1 MRIYKLFV
9 VAISLIL
16 MVACASKKEQASNM
30 ILQKKIKAISVEK
43 SAEGKYVLNLTGD
56 NSVKYKIYYSKSPY
70 KLTVLAADTLFSEEA
85 MKYSYSDEVITKTA
99 AFISEQGATL
109 EVYLNS
115 DANYTF
121 DEKDGNLKVDLQV
134 VKPEIKDLGDA
145 GIEFNSAEFENV
157 ELGKNVLSISNLS
170 DDNNLLLKIGLDGVV
185 KYDFGYLNDKLL
197 YIDIFDV
204 NSQIAEKILPG
215 KGMVR
220 RIKVGSYYP
229 PQKVRFL
236 VDINMSNPIFA
247 GQNGKYL
254 ILSNEVTNVPRDDK
268 YITSIES
275 IAVKKYQSI
284 IIKLTGNPVYTKKVV
299 NGNLVLE
306 FGKGF
311 KALKSVKNTMAFAN
325 LPFRKVT
332 VGKIADKL
340 SIIVVPNGE
349 IYAKVEKVPEGV
361 MISGSF
367 NNFSK
372 AEDVLKAQEI
382 QETAKKEDTGV
393 KSYDKKD
400 LVNLSIKDMDVR
412 EAIRLIYFGRNK
424 NIVFGNEVKG
434 NVSLFVKNVHYQK
447 ALDIIYKENNLIEI
461 DEDNVVWVIS
471 KARKDEIESKKLQE
485 IKNAQQK
492 QELEPLVTEI
502 IPVNYSAA
510 SDYKGVLD
518 SVLSARGKLQ
528 IENRTNSFVIT
539 DTKENIEKAKNLL
552 AEIDKPTPQVTIEAR
567 IVEVNNSNDM
577 NIGIQWGGRVSRST
591 TAYDFPGTI
600 NLTGNTGATSSA
612 GNGYLVNLP
621 LGNFDTSV
629 AAAGGLALSLGSIS
643 GKYGLDIALSALES
657 QNKVKIV
664 SSPRVTTLD
673 NQEAEINSGG
683 VAKIVPPGDNTDTE
697 EVEYGIILK
706 VKPHITANKMV
717 YMEILVEKSALEEI
731 SSNTL
736 VTNNKKAKTQVL
748 LASGDTTVIG
758 GIYENEEKNVTYKV
772 PGLGDIPILGW
783 LFKSKGNSYQKKE
796 LLVFL
801 TPKIVEK

>member
-9 VAISLIL
+9 VAVLLIL
-16 MVACASKKEQASNM
+16 MVACASKKEQASNV
-30 ILQKKIKAISVEK
+30 ILQKKITAISVEK
-43 SAEGKYVLNLTGD
+43 LEEGKYVLNLTGD

-70 KLTVLAADTLFSEEA
+70 KLTVLAADTLFGEEV
-85 MKYSYSDEVITKTA
+85 MKYSYDDNFITKTA
-99 AFISEQGATL
+99 TFISEQGATL
-109 EVYLNS
+109 EIYFS
-115 DANYTF
+115 KDANYTF
-121 DEKDGNLKVDLQV
+121 EEKDGNLKVDLQV
-134 VKPEIKDLGDA
+134 VESEIKDLGDA

-157 ELGKNVLSISNLS
+157 ELGKNVLNISNLS
-170 DDNNLLLKIGLDGVV
+170 DDNKLLLKIGLDGVV

-204 NSQIAEKILPG
+204 SSQITEKTLPG
-215 KGMVR
+215 KGIVK
-220 RIKVGSYYP
+220 RIKIGSYYP

-236 VDINMSNPIFA
+236 VDINMSSPIFA

-254 ILSNEVTNVPRDDK
+254 ILSNEVTDVPRDDR
-268 YITSIES
+268 YITGIES

-306 FGKGF
+306 FSKGF
-311 KALKSVKNTMAFAN
+311 KALKSVKNTMAFAS
-325 LPFRKVT
+325 LPFRKIT
-332 VGKIADKL
+332 VGKIDDKL

-349 IYAKVEKVPEGV
+349 IYAKVEKVPEGI

-382 QETAKKEDTGV
+382 QESAKKENKAV
-393 KSYDKKD
+393 KAYDKKE
-400 LVNLSIKDMDVR
+400 LVSLSIKDMDVR

-424 NIVFGNEVKG
+424 NIVFGKEVKG
-434 NVSLFVKNVHYQK
+434 NVTLFVKNVHYQK
-447 ALDIIYKENNLIEI
+447 ALDIIYQENNLIEI

-485 IKNAQQK
+485 IKAAQQK

-539 DTKENIEKAKNLL
+539 DTKNNIEKAKNLL
-552 AEIDKPTPQVTIEAR
+552 LEIDKPTPQVTIEAR
-567 IVEVNNSNDM
+567 IVEVYDSNNSNL
-577 NIGIQWGGRVSRST
+577 GIQWGGQVNNTT
-591 TAYDFPGTI
+591 TAYNFPATVG
-600 NLTGNTGATSSA
+600 LQGNTGATSPA

-621 LGNFDTSV
+621 V
-629 AAAGGLALSLGSIS
+629 ASPAGAFALSLGNLS
-643 GKYGLDIALSALES
+643 KTFALDVALSALES
-657 QNKVKIV
+657 RNKAKTI
-664 SSPRVTTLD
+664 SSPRITTLD
-673 NQEAEINSGG
+673 NEEAEIKSGG
-683 VAKIVPPGDNTDTE
+683 TAVIVPTGDNTETQEID
-697 EVEYGIILK
+697 VGIKLK

-717 YMEILVEKSALEEI
+717 YMEIEVEKSSIGSVTGNTATTEE
-731 SSNTL
+731 
-736 VTNNKKAKTQVL
+736 KKAKTQVL
-748 LASGDTTVIG
+748 LANGDTTVIG
-758 GIYENEEKNVTYKV
+758 GIYEDEQSVITQQV
-772 PGLGDIPILGW
+772 PGLGNIPILGW
-783 LFKSKGNSYQKKE
+783 LFKSKSNISSKKE

-801 TPKIVEK
+801 TPKVVER